1 MKHGTGHCSENSPS
15 PSSSKSSCVSTDSEG
30 SQQEHL
36 AVTPWSIPIIPR
48 ILNGFN
54 LAIESPRFVDYPIR
68 ISVLQ
73 PGLPVTE
80 LTGMILEVYPFPNSL
95 TDASFKR
102 VDRTQPTTSGNSNS
116 SGAARVC
123 ELEHGHLVRWFT
135 HLKKMPCSIV
145 MLVYQS
151 ISGSGRP
158 WIQWTGHD

>member
-1 MKHGTGHCSENSPS
+1 M
-15 PSSSKSSCVSTDSEG
+15 
-30 SQQEHL
+30 EHPDHP
-36 AVTPWSIPIIPR
+36 THPKW
-48 ILNGFN
+48 FN

-123 ELEHGHLVRWFT
+123 ELEHGHLVR
-135 HLKKMPCSIV
+135 
-145 MLVYQS
+145 
-151 ISGSGRP
+151 
-158 WIQWTGHD
+158 